1 MPDDFVSAALSPR
14 VRGFFCRTLPL
25 ALPRL
30 GVVGVDYQ
38 AHDLERLRALK
49 NERVLL
55 VPNHPTNVEPALLF
69 DLSCRVDQPF
79 HFLACREAFEPLWGA
94 WGQVIRRVGAFSVVR
109 GTTDRASLRAM
120 RDLLARPG
128 AKLVAFPEG
137 EVYSQNDT
145 LLPFNT
151 GVFQIAFWA
160 LEDAHKAAGEA
171 ASGGGTNSDGGAE
184 ADPPPSLLVLPIAI
198 KYRFT
203 RDMGPAIR
211 AALARLE
218 RFNALPTPC
227 ADDPYTRLRKI
238 GLAMLRSV
246 EREYRLKPPA
256 ASSDGGNNAA
266 DADLTPRLVAIK
278 EAILERVALGP
289 ALPCPKPARCPNGC
303 VP

>member
-1 MPDDFVSAALSPR
+1 MPDDFVAAALSPR

-25 ALPRL
+25 VLPRL
-30 GVVGVDYQ
+30 GVVSVDYQ

-55 VPNHPTNVEPALLF
+55 VPNHPTNIEPALLF
-69 DLSCRVDQPF
+69 DLSCRVDQAF
-79 HFLACREAFEPLWGA
+79 HFLACREAFEPLWGM

-120 RDLLARPG
+120 RELLARPD

-160 LEDAHKAAGEA
+160 LEDAHKAADA
-171 ASGGGTNSDGGAE
+171 AVA
-184 ADPPPSLLVLPIAI
+184 APPSLYVLPIAI

-211 AALARLE
+211 AALARQE
-218 RFNALPTPC
+218 RFNARSRSRSC
-227 ADDPYTRLRKI
+227 AW
-238 GLAMLRSV
+238 
-246 EREYRLKPPA
+246 
-256 ASSDGGNNAA
+256 
-266 DADLTPRLVAIK
+266 
-278 EAILERVALGP
+278 
-289 ALPCPKPARCPNGC
+289 
-303 VP
+303 